1 MYELS
6 HKSPSKRLCWPVPLG
21 FPAVQ
26 ERDVYARRRWR
37 PREQTIGA
45 RRRSLAAVGAA
56 ATILALLI
64 GLGCSSGVKAQ
75 RTALDSNSSN
85 PATSQPSARLAAG
98 SVHHYEYVF
107 PDGSMYVYDMDAGQ
121 RLLRRVALPMA
132 RGIRGVVASPATHT
146 LYISYGG
153 DGGSN
158 GSGSLLAY
166 DLLAERVLWQRSYDT
181 GIDSM
186 AVDPAGARIYMP
198 TGELDSSGLWNVLD
212 AHDGRVIASIH
223 GGSGAHNTVMSLDGR
238 QVYLGGRE
246 HDYLEVAD
254 TATNRVIKNIGPLR
268 SGVRPFTINGRQTLA
283 FTTATGFLGFQVSS
297 VTSGRV
303 LYTQAFPGF
312 NWSPASFAPS
322 APSHGISLSPNER
335 RLWVMDAPNGYVHVF
350 DVSSL
355 PRRPPRLLRNLRLSH
370 AMSGEESPC
379 SYDCA
384 RDGWI
389 QHSLDGRFVYV
400 GDSGDVFDG
409 RTFRRVAYLD
419 ALHNTRK
426 MLEID
431 WRGGVPVAT
440 SSRQGMGYVR

>member
-1 MYELS
+1 MS
-6 HKSPSKRLCWPVPLG
+6 RVPSRAAL
-21 FPAVQ
+21 AVAA
-26 ERDVYARRRWR
+26 VA
-37 PREQTIGA
+37 A
-45 RRRSLAAVGAA
+45 LAALVAF
-56 ATILALLI
+56 
-64 GLGCSSGVKAQ
+64 GCSAGVGTQSASSQATAAVAASSSAPRLTSG
-75 RTALDSNSSN
+75 R
-85 PATSQPSARLAAG
+85 

-107 PDGSMYVYDMDAGQ
+107 PDGSMYVYDMDARQ
-121 RLLRRVALPMA
+121 RLVQHVALPMA
-132 RGIRGVVASPATHT
+132 KGIRGVVASPVTHT

-166 DLLAERVLWQRSYDT
+166 DLLGERVLWQRSYRT

-186 AVDPAGARIYMP
+186 AISPDGARIYMP
-198 TGELDSSGLWNVLD
+198 TGELDDSGVWEVLD
-212 AHDGRVIASIH
+212 ARDGRPIASIQ

-238 QVYLGGRE
+238 RVYLGGRE

-254 TATNRVIKNIGPLR
+254 TATNRVVQNIGPLR

-297 VTSGRV
+297 ILSGRV
-303 LYTQAFPGF
+303 LYTQSFPGF
-312 NWSPASFAPS
+312 SWSPASFAPS

-335 RLWVMDAPNGYVHVF
+335 QLWAMDAPNGYVHAF
-350 DVSSL
+350 DVSAL
-355 PRRPPRLLRNLRLSH
+355 PRRGPRLLRNIRLSH
-370 AMSGEESPC
+370 PMSGEESPC

-400 GDSGDVFDG
+400 GDSGDVFDT
-409 RTFRRVAYLD
+409 RTLRRVAYLEP
-419 ALHNTRK
+419 LRNTRK
-426 MLEID
+426 MLELD

-440 SSRQGMGYVR
+440 SSRQGLGYVR